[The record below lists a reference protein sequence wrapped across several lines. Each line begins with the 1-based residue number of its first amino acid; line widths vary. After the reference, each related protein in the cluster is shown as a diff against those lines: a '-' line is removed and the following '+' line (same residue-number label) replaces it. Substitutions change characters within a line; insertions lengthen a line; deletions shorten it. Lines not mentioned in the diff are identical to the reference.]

1 MIPDKTFRTEL
12 HRTFLIEGL
21 PEPLERKSP
30 HLQIFD
36 NYIHETPLRLR
47 SIRVPETKEWTLMLQ
62 KRYLAGD
69 HGAKWNIEEIQLTEA
84 EYEHFKPFEGNE
96 VRKNRYFAEFDGRA
110 FEFDVYLG
118 ALWGLNRARVSFADR
133 DEMVSLVVPEFVVAE
148 ITDESFF
155 DDSNLV
161 NQNLESVR
169 REVERLLGVS
179 STFRTSTG
187 E

>member
-1 MIPDKTFRTEL
+1 MISDKTFRTEL
-12 HRTFLIEGL
+12 QRTFLIEGL
-21 PEPLERKSP
+21 PEPLERKSS

-62 KRYLAGD
+62 KRYPAAEF
-69 HGAKWNIEEIQLTEA
+69 GAEWNIEEIHLTES

-96 VRKNRYFAEFDGRA
+96 IRKNRYYAEFDGRG

-133 DEMVSLVVPEFVVAE
+133 DEMVRLVVPDFVVAE

-169 REVERLLGVS
+169 QEVERLLGAS
-179 STFRTSTG
+179 SMFRTSI
-187 E
+187 